1 MIKNCS
7 DEAME
12 VDDDPCCRICL
23 VFEPDPRDNEAL
35 MHLDI
40 AEEVPND
47 VLVPL
52 GCGCREELSL
62 VHYACA
68 LKWFNIKGLRSS
80 CEVCGVSPSGI
91 SMAHRLKAR
100 RFQFRN
106 WLSKLAVADDD
117 MVARIVTFYFVVF
130 MMSNDCSMFSIS
142 GIWTPNDG
150 ELGL

>member
-68 LKWFNIKGLRSS
+68 LKWFNIKGLRRS

-100 RFQFRN
+100 RFQFRH
-106 WLSKLAVADDD
+106 WLLMNNLQASHPVLAAADDQ
-117 MVARIVTFYFVVF
+117 MVARIVAFAEWL
-130 MMSNDCSMFSIS
+130 N
-142 GIWTPNDG
+142 N
-150 ELGL
+150 